1 MPSRLELI
9 PVIDLMDGQVV
20 HARLGRRTFYQPLRS
35 PLADHCSDPL
45 RVAAGLLAL
54 HPFRHLYIADLDAIT
69 GRGSHARTIAA
80 IRELLPGVELWI
92 DSGLRTLA
100 DAPRAPDVPVLGSE
114 SLDATPPG
122 GDPAAS
128 RRWVLSLDFRGGKP
142 LGAASWVEQTRHWPP
157 DVIVMDL
164 DRVGSDQGPDLRR
177 LADLRDRSPLHR
189 WHAAGGVRDA
199 TDLAALALAGAHGV
213 LLASALHDG
222 RLGAEELRRFA
233 AGG

>member
-1 MPSRLELI
+1 
-9 PVIDLMDGQVV
+9 MDGHAV
-20 HARLGRRTFYQPLRS
+20 HARLGRRTSYQPLRS

-54 HPFRHLYIADLDAIT
+54 HPFRHLYIADIDAIT
-69 GRGSHARTIAA
+69 GRGSHALTIAA
-80 IRELLPGVELWI
+80 IREHLPGVELWV

-100 DAPRAPDVPVLGSE
+100 DASRAPDVPVLGSE

-122 GDPAAS
+122 DDGAAPH
-128 RRWVLSLDFRGGKP
+128 RWVLSLDFRGAKP
-142 LGAASWVEQTRHWPP
+142 LGGASWVEQVRHWPP

-164 DRVGSDQGPDLRR
+164 DRVGSGQGPDLRR

-189 WHAAGGVRDA
+189 WYAAGGVRDA
-199 TDLAALALAGAHGV
+199 TDLMALASAGAHGV

-222 RLGAEELRRFA
+222 RLGAEDLRRFA
-233 AGG
+233 AGD